1 MICSGSDLWLVVL
14 FIDLRIFQTFFC
26 VLHCCVSLSS
36 TTKNVHE
43 AHVKAFDVLRE
54 CYKVLVTV
62 LVNHLNVSHKN
73 FSLYSMSWTRSS
85 LDTAMVNIEPSLK
98 ILPQSH

>member
-1 MICSGSDLWLVVL
+1 MPWSMVGCIIYRSAYISNV
-14 FIDLRIFQTFFC
+14 FC
-26 VLHCCVSLSS
+26 VPHCCVSLSS
-36 TTKNVHE
+36 TTKTVHE

-73 FSLYSMSWTRSS
+73 FILQVLDKIVTRNH
-85 LDTAMVNIEPSLK
+85 DG
-98 ILPQSH
+98 QH